1 MATVRIE
8 DLFRREGQPVVF
20 SGGSTFPL
28 NGQDA
33 VFLVT
38 EGTVNVVALPV
49 NEEARP
55 GSRTHLHRV
64 GPGEILLSPN
74 RRDSAALPPLLAEP
88 AADVK
93 ALRLPQ
99 TRFHEL
105 LADEGV
111 GEETGALLWAWV
123 DKLAAGLSYRRIED
137 IFLLRGQSP
146 LLSANQ
152 PLLLH
157 RQDTVLLVMEG
168 AVDIFAV
175 PLVDGKAD
183 GSRTYLYRA
192 GQQQIVP
199 GLHRAE
205 FAGPFGLMAVAG
217 PQTSVL
223 SLPCAHFYS
232 FLAETELCDGAG
244 LLLATWFDGLASGL
258 SCKLPPKET
267 TELTPGTGMVLQPQQ
282 STGTSGELLWVRHR
296 EGSSLF
302 LGHEAVAVAAEPHYI
317 PHPRHLW
324 LTAREPAVLEVTTSS
339 ACALEDP
346 ALPGLTRFHDLL
358 LAFVGEVVGERLA
371 NEAERWRRQALS
383 EQASLQR
390 AMAGIADLL
399 NVSEQGSGQHTAA
412 PEGDPLHAAC
422 RLVGGAQ
429 GIVIHCPPLSEEQDL
444 DARLQA
450 VARASR
456 MRTRRVLLT
465 GEWWRQDHGP
475 LLGILKGGNRPVALL
490 QETEKRTR
498 LHDPADCTSREV
510 HAGIAGQMTP
520 FAYQFYRPLPDGYL
534 SPAAMARFVLPRI
547 RKDLQGALALGVLGA
562 LLALAIPVGTG
573 VVFNTVIPE
582 AARSQMVQLAI
593 LLLACAIGVALLD
606 VVKGLALLRI
616 ETKTEMDAQAAVMD
630 RLLSLPVAFF
640 HRYTAG
646 DLAKRVLGVSVIRE
660 VVSLFT
666 IQSGVA
672 GLFALFNLVL
682 MFWYDAG
689 LASVATLFVAA
700 SALVLALFNILQLKR
715 IRLMADM
722 EGRIAGVVL
731 QFITGIAKLRVAGAE
746 NLAFARWIRDFSG
759 QRRFAYR
766 VGVFRNLQ
774 ALFNAIFPA
783 LGLLLLFGWI
793 TRYRNDLRTGDF
805 LAFLAAFTNVQ
816 TGLFQVSAAFS
827 AMLAAAPLF
836 ERMKPILEAIPE
848 TDDSKTSP
856 GELNG
861 RLEIRNVT
869 FRYQQDGPEIL
880 RDVSL
885 EVNPGQFVALVG
897 GSGSGKSTL
906 LRLLMGF
913 EHPQTGGVYYD
924 GKDLAVLDCREVRR
938 QIGVVLQDS
947 SVTPGSIMDNI
958 RGATNL
964 PMEDVW
970 EAARM
975 AGLDGDIRDMPM
987 GLHTFVSP
995 GGESLSGGQRQRLL
1009 IARSLIRKPRL
1020 LFFDEATSALDN
1032 HTQEIVSRSLAG
1044 LRATRVIIAHRL
1056 STVVGADCIHVLE
1069 RGRIVESG
1077 TYDDLIQQNGV
1088 FATLVKRQM
1097 I

>member
-1 MATVRIE
+1 M
-8 DLFRREGQPVVF
+8 
-20 SGGSTFPL
+20 
-28 NGQDA
+28 
-33 VFLVT
+33 
-38 EGTVNVVALPV
+38 
-49 NEEARP
+49 
-55 GSRTHLHRV
+55 
-64 GPGEILLSPN
+64 
-74 RRDSAALPPLLAEP
+74 
-88 AADVK
+88 
-93 ALRLPQ
+93 
-99 TRFHEL
+99 
-105 LADEGV
+105 
-111 GEETGALLWAWV
+111 
-123 DKLAAGLSYRRIED
+123 
-137 IFLLRGQSP
+137 
-146 LLSANQ
+146 
-152 PLLLH
+152 
-157 RQDTVLLVMEG
+157 
-168 AVDIFAV
+168 
-175 PLVDGKAD
+175 
-183 GSRTYLYRA
+183 
-192 GQQQIVP
+192 
-199 GLHRAE
+199 
-205 FAGPFGLMAVAG
+205 
-217 PQTSVL
+217 
-223 SLPCAHFYS
+223 
-232 FLAETELCDGAG
+232 
-244 LLLATWFDGLASGL
+244 
-258 SCKLPPKET
+258 
-267 TELTPGTGMVLQPQQ
+267 
-282 STGTSGELLWVRHR
+282 
-296 EGSSLF
+296 
-302 LGHEAVAVAAEPHYI
+302 
-317 PHPRHLW
+317 
-324 LTAREPAVLEVTTSS
+324 
-339 ACALEDP
+339 
-346 ALPGLTRFHDLL
+346 
-358 LAFVGEVVGERLA
+358 
-371 NEAERWRRQALS
+371 
-383 EQASLQR
+383 
-390 AMAGIADLL
+390 
-399 NVSEQGSGQHTAA
+399 
-412 PEGDPLHAAC
+412 
-422 RLVGGAQ
+422 
-429 GIVIHCPPLSEEQDL
+429 
-444 DARLQA
+444 
-450 VARASR
+450 
-456 MRTRRVLLT
+456 
-465 GEWWRQDHGP
+465 
-475 LLGILKGGNRPVALL
+475 
-490 QETEKRTR
+490 
-498 LHDPADCTSREV
+498 
-510 HAGIAGQMTP
+510 
-520 FAYQFYRPLPDGYL
+520 
-534 SPAAMARFVLPRI
+534 
-547 RKDLQGALALGVLGA
+547 
-562 LLALAIPVGTG
+562 
-573 VVFNTVIPE
+573 
-582 AARSQMVQLAI
+582 
-593 LLLACAIGVALLD
+593 
-606 VVKGLALLRI
+606 
-616 ETKTEMDAQAAVMD
+616 
-630 RLLSLPVAFF
+630 
-640 HRYTAG
+640 
-646 DLAKRVLGVSVIRE
+646 
-660 VVSLFT
+660 
-666 IQSGVA
+666 
-672 GLFALFNLVL
+672 
-682 MFWYDAG
+682 
-689 LASVATLFVAA
+689 
-700 SALVLALFNILQLKR
+700 
-715 IRLMADM
+715 
-722 EGRIAGVVL
+722 VL

-848 TDDSKTSP
+848 TDESKTSP